1 MVLMCF
7 FIYNFFL
14 CAKYNKKRN
23 RLQEKKAI
31 KTYKHTTKAYIPF
44 PLPHQLLFFERQHA
58 ASSLSARGLRRDKR
72 GKEKGKALANQ
83 QFEGKRRSVITM
95 KGAT

>member
-7 FIYNFFL
+7 FIYNFSFF
-14 CAKYNKKRN
+14 APNIIKKEIGYKKKSNKN
-23 RLQEKKAI
+23 IQ
-31 KTYKHTTKAYIPF
+31 THTKAHILF
-44 PLPHQLLFFERQHA
+44 PRPHQLLFFERQHA

-95 KGAT
+95 KGET